1 MDPDEQIREL
11 QNLLKKSEEEK
22 KEFEK
27 QLRLAVVDKTTIE
40 HEASVKRKSSDA
52 FRTPERSVV
61 RSDSG
66 ELSTPSSKKSKV
78 QYGLGKFWGTPE
90 SQASASPVTLSQDP
104 RLRDRKQ
111 KSQSL
116 IDLEQLR
123 KDGEEMLKAV
133 VLDNPEEN
141 LEADAVEDAKEFFK
155 RKGSLGGRPS
165 KKKVHAMPKRL
176 S

>member
-1 MDPDEQIREL
+1 MDPEEQIREL

-22 KEFEK
+22 QAAQQ
-27 QLRLAVVDKTTIE
+27 QLQLAVVEKAKIE
-40 HEASVKRKSSDA
+40 NEALKRKSSDA

-66 ELSTPSSKKSKV
+66 ELSNPSSKKSKV

-123 KDGEEMLKAV
+123 KEGEEMLKAV

-155 RKGSLGGRPS
+155 REGLFRRKTF
-165 KKKVHAMPKRL
+165 KKTRL
-176 S
+176 MQCQKS

>member
-1 MDPDEQIREL
+1 MDPEEQIREL

-22 KEFEK
+22 QAAQQ
-27 QLRLAVVDKTTIE
+27 QLQLAVVEKAKIE
-40 HEASVKRKSSDA
+40 NEALKRKSSDA

-66 ELSTPSSKKSKV
+66 ELSNPSSKKSKV

-116 IDLEQLR
+116 IDIEKLR

>member
-1 MDPDEQIREL
+1 M
-11 QNLLKKSEEEK
+11 
-22 KEFEK
+22 
-27 QLRLAVVDKTTIE
+27 
-40 HEASVKRKSSDA
+40 
-52 FRTPERSVV
+52 
-61 RSDSG
+61 
-66 ELSTPSSKKSKV
+66 
-78 QYGLGKFWGTPE
+78 
-90 SQASASPVTLSQDP
+90 TLSQDP

-123 KDGEEMLKAV
+123 KEGEEMLKAV

>member
-1 MDPDEQIREL
+1 MDPEEQIREL

-22 KEFEK
+22 QAAQQ
-27 QLRLAVVDKTTIE
+27 QLQLAVVEKAKIE
-40 HEASVKRKSSDA
+40 NEALKRKSSDA
-52 FRTPERSVV
+52 FKTPERSVV

-66 ELSTPSSKKSKV
+66 ELSDPSSKKSKV

-90 SQASASPVTLSQDP
+90 SQASASPVTLSQDS

-155 RKGSLGGRPS
+155 RKGSRRKTF
-165 KKKVHAMPKRL
+165 KKKRFMQCQKG
-176 S
+176 